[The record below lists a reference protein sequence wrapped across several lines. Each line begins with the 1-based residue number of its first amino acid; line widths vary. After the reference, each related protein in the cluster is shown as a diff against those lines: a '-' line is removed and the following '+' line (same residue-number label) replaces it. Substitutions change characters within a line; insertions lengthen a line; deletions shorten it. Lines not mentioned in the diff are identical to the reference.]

1 MFVIQVHYKVAID
14 IVEQFLAEHRAYLEE
29 GYQKN
34 YFLASGP
41 KNPRTGGIIISQ
53 LKDRAQLMNIL
64 KDDPFHIH
72 HIAEYE
78 VMEFTPVKYHPSLAA
93 FI

>member
-53 LKDRAQLMNIL
+53 LKDRTQLMNVL
-64 KDDPFHIH
+64 KEDPFHVH

-78 VMEFTPVKYHPSLAA
+78 VIEFTPVKYHPSLAS
-93 FI
+93 II

>member
-14 IVEQFLAEHRAYLEE
+14 IVEQYLAEHRTFLEE

-53 LKDRAQLMNIL
+53 LKDRNLLNTIL
-64 KDDPFHIH
+64 KEDPFHIH

-78 VMEFTPVKYHPSLAA
+78 VMEFTPVKYHPTLPSV
-93 FI
+93 I